1 MGYGYVV
8 KRHFQHYSS
17 YIVVVSFIG
26 WGNRRKPLTNFITQC
41 CIKYTLPFVVIELAL
56 LMVIGTDF
64 IGSCKSNYHTI
75 ATTTAPSLYIYI
87 LLSFSGRLLDMYG
100 SNGFVFR

>member
-1 MGYGYVV
+1 MGYGYGVEC
-8 KRHFQHYSS
+8 HFQHYSS

-26 WGNRRKPLTNFITQC
+26 RGNWRKPLKNFITQC
-41 CIKYTLPFVVIELAL
+41 CIKYTSPFVVIELAL

-75 ATTTAPSLYIYI
+75 ATTTAPVYIYI